1 MYINRSRK
9 KKFDYHW
16 YIRLADVNNLTILI
30 LGFIIASFS
39 IELTYVS
46 AQNMWRIAIQI
57 FYAMSFDCVLPYEYT
72 WFETLMNMFSLVLKC
87 AAGSS
92 MFVCVY
98 KRLLTHSLFSAHFLS
113 CLNFF
118 CHCWLLFFILTS
130 RIIIIILR
138 ISIYEHWKKL
148 LNA

>member
-1 MYINRSRK
+1 MWTISLFRFLDLLSHHFATTYIC
-9 KKFDYHW
+9 
-16 YIRLADVNNLTILI
+16 V
-30 LGFIIASFS
+30 
-39 IELTYVS
+39 
-46 AQNMWRIAIQI
+46 QNMWIKAIQI

-118 CHCWLLFFILTS
+118 CHCWLLFFYSYLVYNHKNSTYLHIWRVNKAFEL
-130 RIIIIILR
+130 INMHFG
-138 ISIYEHWKKL
+138 ISIIRKRIVRWVLLKL
-148 LNA
+148 

>member
-1 MYINRSRK
+1 M
-9 KKFDYHW
+9 
-16 YIRLADVNNLTILI
+16 NNLTILI

-39 IELTYVS
+39 LELTYVS

-98 KRLLTHSLFSAHFLS
+98 KRLLTHSLFSLHFLF
-113 CLNFF
+113 CLSFF
-118 CHCWLLFFILTS
+118 CHCWLLFFILLP
-130 RIIIIILR
+130 IIIRILR
-138 ISIYEHWKKL
+138 MFVYMETEKSFWMHKCVFLNINYLWSKL
-148 LNA
+148 IV